1 MSRVAW
7 QLRTRTLTNRDHTLV
22 MGVVN
27 VTLDSFSDGGRFF
40 DVTEAIAHG
49 RRLAALGADVV
60 DVGGEST
67 RPGAPA
73 VSAEDELGRV
83 IPVVRAL
90 ADDGVVVSA
99 DTAKA
104 EVAAEA
110 VAAGAE
116 IVNDVSALSD
126 PAMPAVVA
134 ETGAGLVLMHMKG
147 TPVTMQDDP
156 QYGDVT
162 AEVRD
167 TLLERAAF
175 AESFGIDRA
184 RICLDPGIGFGK
196 SIDHNL
202 ALLRNLEALTS
213 TGYPILVGTSR
224 KSFIGKLAGLSNPTD
239 RDAATAGTTAL
250 AVAAGVFCVRVH
262 DVPGNLQ
269 SARVADAIVR
279 SRIFDEVGE

>member
-1 MSRVAW
+1 MTRVDW

-27 VTLDSFSDGGRFF
+27 VTPDSFSDGGRFF

-67 RPGAPA
+67 RPGAPP

-83 IPVVRAL
+83 VPVVRAL

-104 EVAAEA
+104 EVAAES

-134 ETGAGLVLMHMKG
+134 ETGAGLVLMHMMG
-147 TPVTMQDDP
+147 TPATMQDDP

-184 RICLDPGIGFGK
+184 RIGLDPGIGFGK

-202 ALLRNLEALTS
+202 ALLRDLKALTS
-213 TGYPILVGTSR
+213 TDYPILVGTSR
-224 KSFIGKLAGLSNPTD
+224 KSFIGKLTGLSNPAD

>member
-1 MSRVAW
+1 MTRVDW

-27 VTLDSFSDGGRFF
+27 VTPDSFSDGGRFF

-67 RPGAPA
+67 RPGAPP

-147 TPVTMQDDP
+147 TPATMQDDP

-175 AESFGIDRA
+175 AESSGIDRA

-202 ALLRNLEALTS
+202 ALLRGLKVLTS

-224 KSFIGKLAGLSNPTD
+224 KSFIGKLAGLSNPAD

-250 AVAAGVFCVRVH
+250 AVAAEVFCVRVH

>member
-1 MSRVAW
+1 MTRVDW
-7 QLRTRTLTNRDHTLV
+7 QLRTRTLNNRDHTLV

-27 VTLDSFSDGGRFF
+27 VTPDSFSDGGRFF

-67 RPGAPA
+67 RPGAPP

-83 IPVVRAL
+83 VPVVRAL

-104 EVAAEA
+104 DVAAEA

-147 TPVTMQDDP
+147 TPATMQDDP

-167 TLLERAAF
+167 TLLDRTAF
-175 AESFGIDRA
+175 AESSGIDRA

-202 ALLRNLEALTS
+202 ALLRDLKVLTS
-213 TGYPILVGTSR
+213 SGYPILVGTSR
-224 KSFIGKLAGLSNPTD
+224 KSFIGKLAGLSNPAD

>member
-1 MSRVAW
+1 MTRVDW

-27 VTLDSFSDGGRFF
+27 VTPDSFSDGGRFF

-49 RRLAALGADVV
+49 RRLVALGADVV

-67 RPGAPA
+67 RPGAPP

-147 TPVTMQDDP
+147 TPATMQDDP

-175 AESFGIDRA
+175 AESSGIDRA

-202 ALLRNLEALTS
+202 ALLRGLKVLTS

-224 KSFIGKLAGLSNPTD
+224 KSFIGKLAGLSNPAD

-250 AVAAGVFCVRVH
+250 AVAAEVFCVRVH

>member
-1 MSRVAW
+1 MTRVDW
-7 QLRTRTLTNRDHTLV
+7 QLRTKTLTNSDHTLV

-27 VTLDSFSDGGRFF
+27 VTPDSFSDGGRFF

-49 RRLAALGADVV
+49 RHLTALGADVV

-67 RPGAPA
+67 RPGAPP

-83 IPVVRAL
+83 VPVVRAL
-90 ADDGVVVSA
+90 ADDGVVVSV

-104 EVAAEA
+104 GVATGAI
-110 VAAGAE
+110 AAGAE

-134 ETGAGLVLMHMKG
+134 ESGAGLVLMHMKG
-147 TPVTMQDDP
+147 TPATMQDDP
-156 QYGDVT
+156 QYHDVT
-162 AEVRD
+162 SEVRD

-175 AESFGIDRA
+175 AESSGIDGD

-196 SIDHNL
+196 TIDHNL
-202 ALLRNLEALTS
+202 ALLRDLEVLTS
-213 TGYPILVGTSR
+213 TSYPILVGTSR
-224 KSFIGKLAGLSNPTD
+224 KSFIGKLAGLSNPAE

-250 AVAAGVFCVRVH
+250 AVAAGVFCIRVH

>member
-7 QLRTRTLTNRDHTLV
+7 QLRARTLTNRDHTLV

-27 VTLDSFSDGGRFF
+27 VTPDSFSDGGRFF

-67 RPGAPA
+67 RPGAPP

-90 ADDGVVVSA
+90 AEDGVVVSA

-147 TPVTMQDDP
+147 TPATMQDDP
-156 QYGDVT
+156 EYGDVT

-167 TLLERAAF
+167 ALLARAAF
-175 AESFGIDRA
+175 AELSGIDRD

-202 ALLRNLEALTS
+202 ALLRDLKVLTS

-224 KSFIGKLAGLSNPTD
+224 KSFIGKLAELSIPAD

-279 SRIFDEVGE
+279 SRIFDEVAE

>member
-1 MSRVAW
+1 MTRVDW
-7 QLRTRTLTNRDHTLV
+7 QLRTRTLTNHDHTLV

-27 VTLDSFSDGGRFF
+27 VTPDSFSDGGRFF

-49 RRLAALGADVV
+49 RRLAAFGADVV

-67 RPGAPA
+67 RPGAPP
-73 VSAEDELGRV
+73 VSREDELGRV

-134 ETGAGLVLMHMKG
+134 ETGAGLVVMHMKG
-147 TPVTMQDDP
+147 TPATMQDDP
-156 QYGDVT
+156 RYGDVT

-175 AESFGIDRA
+175 AESSGIDRA

-202 ALLRNLEALTS
+202 ALLRDLKVLTS
-213 TGYPILVGTSR
+213 TGYPVLVGTSR
-224 KSFIGKLAGLSNPTD
+224 KSFIGKLAGLSNPVD

-250 AVAAGVFCVRVH
+250 AVAAEVFCVRVH

>member
-1 MSRVAW
+1 MTRVDW

-27 VTLDSFSDGGRFF
+27 VTPDSFSDGGRFF

-67 RPGAPA
+67 RPGAPP

-83 IPVVRAL
+83 ILVVRAL

-147 TPVTMQDDP
+147 TPATMQDDP

-175 AESFGIDRA
+175 AESSGIDRA

-202 ALLRNLEALTS
+202 ALLRGLKVLTS

-224 KSFIGKLAGLSNPTD
+224 KSFIGKLAGLSNPAD